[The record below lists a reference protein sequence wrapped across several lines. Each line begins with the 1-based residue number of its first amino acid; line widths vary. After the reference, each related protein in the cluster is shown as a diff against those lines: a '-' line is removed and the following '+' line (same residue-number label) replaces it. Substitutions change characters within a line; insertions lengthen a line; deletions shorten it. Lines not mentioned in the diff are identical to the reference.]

1 MEKQKCSSKKHEEI
15 DAIIFCL
22 ECRIYMCN
30 KCENFHS
37 ELFQNHHQVK
47 LNNDNSKGIFTRF
60 FNEKNHLDKLEFFCK
75 NHNKLCCASCII
87 KIKKKGKG
95 QHSNCNVCIIEDI
108 KKEKKSKLNEN
119 INILENLSNSIE
131 KSINELIIIFEKIN
145 KNKEDI
151 KMNIQKIFTKIR
163 DIINKREDELL
174 LEADKEF
181 DNIYFKED
189 IIKESQKLPNKIK
202 LSLKKSKLIDKEWED
217 DNKLNSLINDCINIE
232 NNIKEINII
241 NNNIKKSNRL
251 INLKIKFTPEDENK
265 KEFLNISGIFKNFG
279 KIYYNN
285 NFDDSL
291 IINKNKLYIDS
302 LTKWIN
308 LKIVNTELLYR
319 KSKDGDSYETFHK
332 LCDNQ
337 GINLILIKSNEGF
350 IIGGYTPL
358 NWDSYTNDWKEDN
371 DTFLFNLTNNK
382 IFRKKDKLT
391 NSIFC
396 HKESGP
402 WFPFIG
408 FRASVKNNMTQCE
421 FMYKYSNSDIYF
433 KDYNEIIPNERKDRF
448 FGVEEVEIYKIII
461 N

>member
-1 MEKQKCSSKKHEEI
+1 M
-15 DAIIFCL
+15 
-22 ECRIYMCN
+22 
-30 KCENFHS
+30 
-37 ELFQNHHQVK
+37 
-47 LNNDNSKGIFTRF
+47 
-60 FNEKNHLDKLEFFCK
+60 
-75 NHNKLCCASCII
+75 
-87 KIKKKGKG
+87 
-95 QHSNCNVCIIEDI
+95 
-108 KKEKKSKLNEN
+108 
-119 INILENLSNSIE
+119 
-131 KSINELIIIFEKIN
+131 
-145 KNKEDI
+145 
-151 KMNIQKIFTKIR
+151 
-163 DIINKREDELL
+163 
-174 LEADKEF
+174 
-181 DNIYFKED
+181 
-189 IIKESQKLPNKIK
+189 
-202 LSLKKSKLIDKEWED
+202 
-217 DNKLNSLINDCINIE
+217 
-232 NNIKEINII
+232 
-241 NNNIKKSNRL
+241 
-251 INLKIKFTPEDENK
+251 
-265 KEFLNISGIFKNFG
+265 NISGIFKNFG

-358 NWDSYTNDWKEDN
+358 NWDSYTNDWKKDN

-433 KDYNEIIPNERKDRF
+433 KDYNEIIPNEGKDRF

>member
-15 DAIIFCL
+15 DAIIFCQ
-22 ECRIYMCN
+22 ECRVYMCN

-37 ELFQNHHQVK
+37 ELFLNHHQVK
-47 LNNDNSKGIFTRF
+47 LNNDNSKEIFTGF
-60 FNEKNHLDKLEFFCK
+60 CDEKNHLDKLEFFCK

-108 KKEKKSKLNEN
+108 KKEKKNKLNEN

-232 NNIKEINII
+232 NSIKEINII

-265 KEFLNISGIFKNFG
+265 KEFLNISEIFKNFG

-285 NFDDSL
+285 NFEDSL

-433 KDYNEIIPNERKDRF
+433 KDYNEIIPNEGKDRF